1 MEPLKE
7 AIEEFLKAHKLDK
20 RLDQYEVFR
29 IWDELVGERIAKVAR
44 PDFIKHETLWI
55 KVSNPVWKTELNF
68 MKQDLMK
75 KIGSAT
81 KNQIKQIKIM

>member
-44 PDFIKHETLWI
+44 PDFI
-55 KVSNPVWKTELNF
+55 
-68 MKQDLMK
+68 
-75 KIGSAT
+75 
-81 KNQIKQIKIM
+81 